1 MKPNPRIGEFTCER
15 LKLAREQ
22 AGGTLAWSKVADI
35 IQKSF
40 EQEVACFCA
49 INGAP
54 RKPRAA
60 PATPRKRDEHI
71 DALVYAC
78 GGDPFQLTRAAI
90 QAAAVAVAEIKQVS
104 PDLSV
109 DEIKRRVQ
117 RYKEKHR
124 DWPLTPMAISK
135 NWHDL
140 GSSSGRTYSAANDP
154 YLTPE
159 NWRERAKQV
168 YPDADFEGKEWTD
181 IGILIRTDILKKST

>member
-22 AGGTLAWSKVADI
+22 AGGTLAWQKVAAI
-35 IQKSF
+35 IQASF
-40 EQEVACFCA
+40 EQEIACFAA

-71 DALVYAC
+71 DSLVYAC

-104 PDLSV
+104 PDVSV
-109 DEIKRRVQ
+109 EEIKRRVQ

-124 DWPLTPMAISK
+124 DWPLTPMAVSK

-140 GSSSGRTYSAANDP
+140 GTSAGRTYSAALDP
-154 YLTPE
+154 YIEPE
-159 NWRERAKQV
+159 GWRDMAAKV
-168 YPDADFEGKEWTD
+168 FPNGDFSDKQWAEVS
-181 IGILIRTDILKKST
+181 ILVRKDILTKSQ